1 MTLRIYTCA
10 QPIELY
16 VVNTCSL
23 LYVNYT
29 SLKLEKANRML
40 HNMSKTAQTEQ
51 YFYHL
56 TSEIWVLTQ
65 QVLQQSTGKE

>member
-1 MTLRIYTCA
+1 MPKI
-10 QPIELY
+10 IELY

-29 SLKLEKANRML
+29 LLKLEKTNRML

-51 YFYHL
+51 YFYRL

-65 QVLQQSTGKE
+65 QALQQSPGKG